1 MLAIRPIRNFT
12 LASTFALA
20 TLAACVPNKPTLKE
34 TNNPY
39 VLSEMTLPCLDS
51 LAKESNKV
59 LSDTTY
65 KHFAND
71 TIRIPSY
78 LECIVPKFERRIQE
92 TAKRAIP
99 MKTVGTT
106 KTETYYPMLHQ
117 YISGKRIIKAPLYN
131 DPKVVI
137 DNSIY
142 YTVTGQDVYV
152 PVKNYG
158 KPINQ

>member
-1 MLAIRPIRNFT
+1 MNFKVKT
-12 LASTFALA
+12 LLGIGLMSVMT
-20 TLAACVPNKPTLKE
+20 ACHKPNFRQT
-34 TNNPY
+34 TNPY
-39 VLSEMTLPCLDS
+39 ILSERTLPCLDS
-51 LAKESNKV
+51 LAKESKKI

-65 KHFAND
+65 KHFADD

-78 LECIVPKFERRIQE
+78 LECIIPNFKRRTQE

-99 MKTVGTT
+99 MKTVGTA

-117 YISGKRIIKAPLYN
+117 NISGKRIVRAPLYE

-142 YTVTGQDVYV
+142 YTATGQDVYV
-152 PVKNYG
+152 PVKYYG

>member
-1 MLAIRPIRNFT
+1 M
-12 LASTFALA
+12 
-20 TLAACVPNKPTLKE
+20 
-34 TNNPY
+34 
-39 VLSEMTLPCLDS
+39 DS
-51 LAKESNKV
+51 LAKESKKI

-65 KHFAND
+65 KYFADD

-78 LECIVPKFERRIQE
+78 LECIIPEFQQRIQE
-92 TAKRAIP
+92 SAKRTIP

-117 YISGKRIIKAPLYN
+117 YISGKRIIKAHLYN

-137 DNSIY
+137 DNSKY
-142 YTVTGQDVYV
+142 YNVTGQDVYV
-152 PVKNYG
+152 PVKYYG